1 MDPMT
6 PDVPAR
12 LPLIDKLLYATAGIG
27 NNALFWAQ
35 SLWVIY
41 FYSGGGDLP
50 QRVPIGIIGLA
61 LGIGKFIEVF
71 DDPLIGWWSDRTRS
85 RWGRRIPFILLGA
98 PVLGI
103 GFWLIWIPPAADLLV
118 LNVIWFFLS
127 IELFFLARTVVEAP
141 YEALQAEITS
151 SSDERVSLG
160 AWKVVMAIVGVVVG
174 LVLSPLLIDAFGYA
188 GMGMIL
194 GGVAVATLYVMLF
207 GLWGR
212 GTLNTGDPPDE
223 KPPLFSSLLGALRS
237 RPFLALAASF
247 MLFNLGYQLLVAMLP
262 FYLVEIV
269 SGTESDVTWFT
280 GGVTLMALLALP
292 GLTRAARR
300 FTKRTLYAA
309 GMAALGLYLVVLAV
323 GAFVP
328 LLPGVTL
335 FVQALV
341 LISLTGLGF
350 SAMWVFPG
358 AMVADII
365 DEDARRTGHGRAAIF
380 YGMFKTLEK
389 LAQSVSVVVFGVVL
403 AVFGSTSEQPLGI
416 QLIMPIAG
424 VAVLAGFAA
433 VWIGYHLREAP
444 SADGGLLADATSGA

>member
-1 MDPMT
+1 MT
-6 PDVPAR
+6 APAAPAH
-12 LPLIDKLLYATAGIG
+12 LPLVDKLLYATAGIG
-27 NNALFWAQ
+27 NNALFWGQ
-35 SLWVIY
+35 SLWIIY

-50 QRVPIGIIGLA
+50 ERVPLAVIGLA
-61 LGIGKFIEVF
+61 LGIGKFIEIF

-85 RWGRRIPFILLGA
+85 RWGRRIPFILLGT
-98 PVLGI
+98 PLLGLS
-103 GFWLIWIPPAADLLV
+103 FWLIWIPPDPESAV
-118 LNVIWFFLS
+118 LNIVWFFVT

-151 SSDERVSLG
+151 TSNERVSLG
-160 AWKVVMAIVGVVVG
+160 AWKVSLAIIGVIIG
-174 LVLSPLLIDAFGYA
+174 LVVSPLLIEAFDYG

-194 GGVAVATLYVMLF
+194 AAVAVTAVYIMLF
-207 GLWGR
+207 GLWRR
-212 GTLNTGDPPDE
+212 GTLDTGDPPVE

-237 RPFLALAASF
+237 RPFLALAVSF

-262 FYLVEIV
+262 FYLTEIV
-269 SGTESDVTWFT
+269 NGEESDVTFFT
-280 GGVTLMALLALP
+280 GGVIAFALVALP
-292 GLTRAARR
+292 GLTRAVRR
-300 FTKRTLYAA
+300 FSKKALYAA
-309 GMAALGLYLVVLAV
+309 AMVALGIYMVVLAL

-341 LISLTGLGF
+341 LISLAGLGF

-365 DEDARRTGHGRAAIF
+365 DDDARRTGQGRAAIF

-389 LAQSVSVVVFGVVL
+389 LAQSGAAVLFGVIL
-403 AVFGSTSEQPLGI
+403 GTFGSTADEPLGI

-424 VAVLAGFAA
+424 VAILCGFAA
-433 VWIGYHLREAP
+433 VWFGYHMREAP
-444 SADGGLLADATSGA
+444 TTEGGLLAEAGASG